1 MLLFVA
7 LSAMQPAAPPAGP
20 PPPGAAIFVSPMGE
34 PFRAER
40 GEASLQHWFQTADT
54 TRDGWLSQAEFVRD
68 AERFFATLDTD
79 GSGGIDP
86 DEMKRYEREVAPRDL
101 RLGAAGRRP
110 GGFGEGGSGDGD
122 RRSGQQS
129 GRGGPPDGD
138 GRGMS
143 SPREGGRGPMGR
155 EMPQPV
161 ASADAD
167 MNRLVTMA
175 EFRTA
180 AIQRFAEKDRNGD
193 GRLVEAEL
201 RPDRLHDRRSRRHE

>member
-1 MLLFVA
+1 MLLFLA
-7 LSAMQPAAPPAGP
+7 LIAAQPAPPAQGP
-20 PPPGAAIFVSPMGE
+20 PPGGARTFVSPMGE

-40 GEASLQHWFQTADT
+40 GEAPLQHWFRAADT
-54 TRDGWLSQAEFVRD
+54 GRDGWLSQAELVRD

-101 RLGAAGRRP
+101 RLGAAGGRP
-110 GGFGEGGSGDGD
+110 GGFGEGGPGDGD
-122 RRSGQQS
+122 RRSGRPS

-138 GRGMS
+138 GRGMG
-143 SPREGGRGPMGR
+143 PPQEGGRGPMGR

-193 GRLVEAEL
+193 GRLVEGEL
-201 RPDRLHDRRSRRHE
+201 GPDRLPDRRSRRHE